1 MNIDDILYICSIDT
15 KHYKRT
21 YTPTIELNN
30 KSFLFMANTEIFYH
44 GTCYLFD
51 KFSSAFLGAG
61 EGKSKFGQGIY
72 ITSSYK
78 TAALYASK
86 AAKANGKACCYVYT
100 VEVPQLTADNHVFSC
115 KSVNADVVQRVEEA
129 LGEAIPDEVKA
140 AGKLF
145 RKYLGN
151 LLTGQRTTVK
161 KMMGKADAAAENAVS
176 EFLLK
181 IGVVY
186 LAWPQSQ
193 TNPDGDTNRAV
204 LNENDIRIVKIE
216 QVEVDEKNKLI
227 EGSERVVTL

>member
-1 MNIDDILYICSIDT
+1 M
-15 KHYKRT
+15 
-21 YTPTIELNN
+21 P
-30 KSFLFMANTEIFYH
+30 NTETFYH
-44 GTCYLFD
+44 GSCYLFD

-61 EGKSKFGQGIY
+61 EGKSKFGHGIY

-78 TAALYASK
+78 TAALYAAK
-86 AAKANGKACCYVYT
+86 AAKANGKQCCYVYT
-100 VEVPQLTADNHVFSC
+100 VEVPMLTEDNHIFSC
-115 KSVNADVVQRVEEA
+115 KPVNAVVTHRVEGVI
-129 LGEAIPDEVKA
+129 GEDIPDEVKV

-151 LLTGQRTTVK
+151 LLTGQRTTIK
-161 KMMGKADAAAENAVS
+161 KMASKADSTAECVVA
-176 EFLLK
+176 EFLNK

-193 TNPDGDTNRAV
+193 TKPDGDTNRAV

-227 EGSERVVTL
+227 EGSERVITL